1 LAVGGDS
8 AGGHLAA
15 VVALMARDRKRP
27 RIDLQVLIYPITN
40 YNFNTPSYTENKEG
54 YLLTRD
60 LMKWFWRHYIKDEGQ
75 ANHPYISPL
84 QAENLSDLPPA
95 LIITAEYDP
104 LRDEGEAY
112 GKRLQEA
119 GVKVTL
125 SRYPGMIHA
134 FIRMTA
140 RLDQAKKALDEIA
153 GMVRGVL
160 KISDLQA

>member
-1 LAVGGDS
+1 
-8 AGGHLAA
+8 
-15 VVALMARDRKRP
+15 M
-27 RIDLQVLIYPITN
+27 
-40 YNFNTPSYTENKEG
+40 
-54 YLLTRD
+54 LTRD
-60 LMKWFWRHYIKDEGQ
+60 LMKWFWRHYIKDEGE
-75 ANHPYISPL
+75 ANHPYVSPL
-84 QAENLSDLPPA
+84 QAENLSDLPQA

-140 RLDQAKKALDEIA
+140 RLEKAKEAIDEIA
-153 GMVRGVL
+153 GTLRGALRIQSTDPNIVRITEVVD
-160 KISDLQA
+160 SQ